1 MPTYSIVLIVAA
13 ALAVAAAAALK
24 ITMAKKHPAKVC
36 AECGRPSAHG
46 YSKTA
51 ESGAA
56 EIVPFCADCL
66 MRRLDEDYS
75 TYKGRAIVVQPVA
88 ELPCYVFR
96 PSSYWSEA
104 VRRDLDS
111 ILAGPKARC
120 QSCGEQAQYAWVNAL
135 EPGPVAK
142 LPKLGI
148 RQTLLAGAGAHPV
161 PLCAKCAVKRIGHS
175 LSAQEGGY
183 VEICGPQGSEDGVVS
198 GLAIAISRQ
207 PSAISR
213 QPSGNGSPLTA
224 YSSPLTANGSQLT

>member
-1 MPTYSIVLIVAA
+1 MPIYSIVLIVAA
-13 ALAVAAAAALK
+13 VLAVAAAVALK
-24 ITMAKKHPAKVC
+24 ITTGKKHPAKVC

-46 YSKTA
+46 YSKAAHGYSKTA
-51 ESGAA
+51 ESGAG
-56 EIVPFCADCL
+56 EVVPLCVDCL

-75 TYKGRAIVVQPVA
+75 TYKGHAIVVQPVA

-96 PSSYWSEA
+96 PSSDWSEA
-104 VRRDLDS
+104 VRKDLES
-111 ILAGPKARC
+111 ILIGPSARC

-198 GLAIAISRQ
+198 GLTIAISHQ
-207 PSAISR
+207 PSAIR
-213 QPSGNGSPLTA
+213 
-224 YSSPLTANGSQLT
+224 

>member
-51 ESGAA
+51 ESAVG
-56 EIVPFCADCL
+56 EIVPLCVDCL
-66 MRRLDEDYS
+66 MQRLGEDYS
-75 TYKGRAIVVQPVA
+75 NYEGRAVVVQPVA

-111 ILAGPKARC
+111 MLAEVQTRC

-135 EPGPVAK
+135 EPAPVAK

-148 RQTLLAGAGAHPV
+148 RETLLAGAKAQPTS
-161 PLCAKCAVKRIGHS
+161 LCAKCTLRRIGNN
-175 LSAQEGGY
+175 LSVQEGGY
-183 VEICGPQGSEDGVVS
+183 VEICGPRGSEDGVVS
-198 GLAIAISRQ
+198 GLAI
-207 PSAISR
+207 
-213 QPSGNGSPLTA
+213 GH
-224 YSSPLTANGSQLT
+224 